1 VTLPD
6 PLVLYDV
13 DDKVGIITL
22 NRPDKLNAI
31 SHDLQHGLTEAFAR
45 ADADPAT
52 SVVLLRAEGRS
63 FCAGYDIGVTD
74 PAAGDWRSD
83 PAKAHAH
90 LEPQLEFEMMP
101 WLMTKPVV
109 ASVQGHVLGGGCELV
124 MLCDLTIAADN
135 ATFGEPEVR
144 FSAVGPAIVMPL
156 IIGHKKAR
164 ELLYFGDQID
174 AKTALE
180 IGMINRIV
188 PLAELR
194 VASLTYAKRLSL
206 ISPEALYATKRAVN
220 RVADATGFRTAL
232 YSGLD
237 VVGPLYATTTEHGT
251 RFREIARTEGVPAA
265 VRWRSAQFKG

>member
-1 VTLPD
+1 MPD
-6 PLVLYDV
+6 PIVLYST

-31 SHDLQHGLTEAFAR
+31 SHDLQHALTETFAR

-63 FCAGYDIGVTD
+63 FCAGYDIGAKSPPD
-74 PAAGDWRSD
+74 AGDWRSD
-83 PAKAHAH
+83 PTKAHAH
-90 LEPQLEFEMMP
+90 LHPQLEFEMAP
-101 WLMTKPVV
+101 WLMTKPVI

-144 FSAVGPAIVMPL
+144 FSSVGPAIVMPM
-156 IIGHKKAR
+156 IIGYKKAR

-174 AKTALE
+174 ARTALDL
-180 IGMINRIV
+180 GMINRIV

-194 VASLTYAKRLSL
+194 DASLAYARRLSL

-220 RVADATGFRTAL
+220 RVADASGFRTAL
-232 YSGLD
+232 YAGLD
-237 VVGPLYATTTEHGT
+237 VVGPLYATSTEYGA
-251 RFREIARTEGVPAA
+251 RFREIAQTEGVPAA
-265 VRWRSAQFKG
+265 VRWRSAQFGR